1 MEYFVKNKNGEY
13 TKIGDS
19 TDLTILTTEEFIR
32 DEQVDNVFAKKE
44 TDEPFS
50 IVGSVTIKWL
60 FDMVN
65 QGILQT
71 QKREYQRE
79 KVAPVEWC
87 QGIIDTILFSGFAKV
102 PQLHI
107 KVNV

>member
-1 MEYFVKNKNGEY
+1 MEYFTKNKNGEY

-65 QGILQT
+65 QGILQNKKT
-71 QKREYQRE
+71 
-79 KVAPVEWC
+79 
-87 QGIIDTILFSGFAKV
+87 TIRNTN
-102 PQLHI
+102 I
-107 KVNV
+107 KYWFILT